1 MTLLSDSI
9 SVLVVVLVA
18 SFGVY
23 IVALSRM
30 PKGRRPTPPV
40 YDRLGH
46 RLGWVENPDFRL
58 NPGEDRVPRPKIS
71 RSPPR

>member
-1 MTLLSDSI
+1 
-9 SVLVVVLVA
+9 
-18 SFGVY
+18 VY
-23 IVALSRM
+23 TVALSRM

-58 NPGEDRVPRPKIS
+58 NPGEERVPRPKIS